1 VEISK
6 ALFRLDS
13 CRERQPKAICWKPKT
28 TGVTRDSNYVVRLIV
43 SIVRN
48 QLVSRF
54 QLARFWSTKSS
65 FRSRFPASS

>member
-13 CRERQPKAICWKPKT
+13 CPRTAAEGDLFEAQDNP
-28 TGVTRDSNYVVRLIV
+28 GVTRDSNYVVRLIV

-54 QLARFWSTKSS
+54 QLPL
-65 FRSRFPASS
+65 FRSNNF